1 MDSFELFNQNIKDLR
16 SEELVNIDSDYVIG
30 ETYVRAHIYD
40 FSTLIICFSPANNFI
55 KSSDIESGKI
65 YSIDEAKN
73 IALSWFDKN
82 EV

>member
-1 MDSFELFNQNIKDLR
+1 MSKDKRKEKLYKLINDGDEGFLNLVEEAATYYYGGSTQEENENAIAE
-16 SEELVNIDSDYVIG
+16 SE
-30 ETYVRAHIYD
+30 
-40 FSTLIICFSPANNFI
+40 
-55 KSSDIESGKI
+55 SDIESGKI